1 MNELAI
7 FAGAGGGI
15 LGGKLLGWRTVC
27 AVERNAYCA
36 QVLAQRQN
44 DGLLQPFPIWS
55 DVCSFDG
62 KPWNGIVDV
71 IDICEDPC
79 NESASY
85 KKVLQNGQQHSL
97 VVYDNKS
104 VTVRE
109 ILK

>member
-1 MNELAI
+1 MTT
-7 FAGAGGGI
+7 
-15 LGGKLLGWRTVC
+15 TVTIQAHC
-27 AVERNAYCA
+27 DDKKEVH
-36 QVLAQRQN
+36 
-44 DGLLQPFPIWS
+44 
-55 DVCSFDG
+55 
-62 KPWNGIVDV
+62 

-79 NESASY
+79 NESSNH